1 VKKVVVRISIILL
14 VIIALIAIP
23 AVILAN
29 SNDDEEE
36 VINMNGKASLPLI
49 DTMKPAVTK
58 TATFALG

>member
-1 VKKVVVRISIILL
+1 MIFKIPIILL

-29 SNDDEEE
+29 SNDEEE
-36 VINMNGKASLPLI
+36 VTDMNGKVDLPLI
-49 DTMKPAVTK
+49 DTIKPSVTK